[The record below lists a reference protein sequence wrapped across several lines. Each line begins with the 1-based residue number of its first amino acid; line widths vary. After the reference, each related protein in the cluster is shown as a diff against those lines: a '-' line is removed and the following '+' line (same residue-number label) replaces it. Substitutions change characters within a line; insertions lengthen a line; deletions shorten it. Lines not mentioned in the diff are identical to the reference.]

1 MDQQNPQTQPN
12 TSTPSTPPTT
22 PFIPAPPSLSEV
34 IQQKNISAPPFSSS
48 VTQETAP
55 SQNPPTPPVVTPKNT
70 PPIYPANSTPPKAP
84 APIPSVITVPPK
96 PTAIKSESEKVIELE
111 TEIVKYSI
119 RTMAQDLERAK
130 KEGVSVIKSPTTPPP
145 PPTHKTTPSTITPPT
160 PVAPPTPKPIIA
172 PTPIVVSTAPKPTFI
187 PTPVTPPTPKPV
199 PPISPAIQTPAPEPV
214 VKRQFFI
221 PPTPTIEKTPPASII
236 PPTPYVATITKKPS
250 RLSFPHLNIIIGI
263 VTAII
268 LLVGSVGFSYWWF
281 LVKER
286 APTPPIATPEP
297 KPELPVA
304 PTEPEIPK
312 HLISVDQDIV
322 IEINTQVPAPETT
335 SLIFYKLSSETASLG
350 NKKLGRVLL
359 KYSSSTERK
368 FLSFKDS
375 LSLLGVMTPAELSTE
390 LSDGEILAFRQD
402 GKIRYGFAAKTSNSL
417 KTLDTM
423 NAWEDTMISDLSN
436 LFVGTTT
443 TKPEAGT
450 FKDNFYESFVK
461 SYYNFVEPDTSIDW
475 GVSDD
480 KGILILATSRD
491 MIYKIADSTLLFTQ

>member
-12 TSTPSTPPTT
+12 TPTPPTPPAT

-48 VTQETAP
+48 TVQEIVP
-55 SQNPPTPPVVTPKNT
+55 PQNPPTPPVATPKNA
-70 PPIYPANSTPPKAP
+70 PPVYPVANPTPPKAP
-84 APIPSVITVPPK
+84 APIPSATPIPSK
-96 PTAIKSESEKVIELE
+96 PIAIKPESEKVIELE

-145 PPTHKTTPSTITPPT
+145 PPTPTPKAPPSTIT

-172 PTPIVVSTAPKPTFI
+172 PTPIVVPTA
-187 PTPVTPPTPKPV
+187 PKPV
-199 PPISPAIQTPAPEPV
+199 PPIYPSIQTPTPEPV

-221 PPTPTIEKTPPASII
+221 PPTPTIEKTSPASII

-250 RLSFPHLNIIIGI
+250 RLSFPHLNTIIGI

-281 LVKER
+281 LVKEQ
-286 APTPPIATPEP
+286 APTPPIETPKPE
-297 KPELPVA
+297 PELPVA

-322 IEINTQVPAPETT
+322 IEIKTQVPAPETT
-335 SLIFYKLSSETASLG
+335 SLIFSKLSSETASLG

-375 LSLLGVMTPAELSTE
+375 LSMLGVLTPAELSTE

-436 LFVGTTT
+436 LFIGTTT

-475 GVSDD
+475 GISDD
-480 KGILILATSRD
+480 KGILVLATSRD

>member
-12 TSTPSTPPTT
+12 ASTPSIPPAT

-55 SQNPPTPPVVTPKNT
+55 SQNPPAPPVATPKNT
-70 PPIYPANSTPPKAP
+70 PPVYQSINPTPPKAP

-160 PVAPPTPKPIIA
+160 PVAPPTPKL
-172 PTPIVVSTAPKPTFI
+172 
-187 PTPVTPPTPKPV
+187 V
-199 PPISPAIQTPAPEPV
+199 PPISPAIQTPAPELV

-263 VTAII
+263 VAAIV

-281 LVKER
+281 LVKEQ

-322 IEINTQVPAPETT
+322 VEINTQVPAPETT
-335 SLIFYKLSSETASLG
+335 SLIFSKLSSETASLG

-375 LSLLGVMTPAELSTE
+375 LSMLGVLTPAELSTE

-443 TKPEAGT
+443 TKPETGT

-480 KGILILATSRD
+480 KGILVLATSRD